1 MVRMPLLSFSNDTWT
16 FSHMRVI
23 YILYWTDTQKLFEV
37 TQDGHLIWALPLSIV
52 LVTTCLL
59 IIMGPTTLAGIA
71 VLILMVPVVQWITK
85 QMFHIRQKR
94 INMTDQRIQIASSML
109 RGIKVTKLNAYEE
122 NYEQRVLE
130 ARNKELVY
138 LRQEMRVWGLSL
150 VLIVIAP
157 ILASSV
163 TFTFYVLIDEGNI
176 LTASQSFSVLLLFSA
191 LRFPIN
197 LAGRLLG
204 STFRFRL
211 LNIGFLLFA
220 IYLHPVLCHSPEATQ
235 AYSAA
240 HRIARFL
247 DREVRA
253 METLKEC
260 NVENHNEG
268 PPLLLEKASFSIGS
282 SLAPSFEVGKFNV
295 SVQKGEVLAVCG
307 PVGGGKSS
315 LVNGIIGELSA
326 SPSSMVRVNGP
337 LFLVTQDAFILNTT
351 VRENILFGQAMD
363 PTLYDRVLEACC
375 LLADLELFGRSNDL
389 TEIGER
395 GITLSGGMFSLL

>member
-1 MVRMPLLSFSNDTWT
+1 MPLLSFSNDTWT

>member
-1 MVRMPLLSFSNDTWT
+1 
-16 FSHMRVI
+16 
-23 YILYWTDTQKLFEV
+23 
-37 TQDGHLIWALPLSIV
+37 
-52 LVTTCLL
+52 
-59 IIMGPTTLAGIA
+59 
-71 VLILMVPVVQWITK
+71 
-85 QMFHIRQKR
+85 
-94 INMTDQRIQIASSML
+94 ML
-109 RGIKVTKLNAYEE
+109 T
-122 NYEQRVLE
+122 
-130 ARNKELVY
+130 
-138 LRQEMRVWGLSL
+138 
-150 VLIVIAP
+150 P
-157 ILASSV
+157 CP
-163 TFTFYVLIDEGNI
+163 F
-176 LTASQSFSVLLLFSA
+176 
-191 LRFPIN
+191 
-197 LAGRLLG
+197 
-204 STFRFRL
+204 
-211 LNIGFLLFA
+211 
-220 IYLHPVLCHSPEATQ
+220 HSPEATQ

-247 DREVRA
+247 DREVRT